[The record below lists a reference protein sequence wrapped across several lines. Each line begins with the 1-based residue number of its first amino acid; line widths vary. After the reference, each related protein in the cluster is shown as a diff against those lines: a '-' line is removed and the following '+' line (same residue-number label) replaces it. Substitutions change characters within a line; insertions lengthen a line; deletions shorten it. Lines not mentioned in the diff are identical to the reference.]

1 LDQQRPAKQAFLS
14 GRQVQIYDPA
24 DHKQHTCPFI
34 PSCCA
39 FAQTTPGGQ
48 PLNQNSRTV
57 VELGWSTLS
66 FMHGD
71 LPERQGISQKPLDS
85 VSKLDLMA
93 PGKARGEYEKGLQL
107 LYRKDFNRAVAHL
120 EKAVSI
126 FPKYVSAH
134 DALGTAYMDLGQ
146 NEKALTEFQIAVSLD
161 DHLPYSYANLGRANL
176 ALGDYPAAVQA
187 LQQASSISPLDL
199 TPRLLLAYGQF
210 MSHDYPAVIA
220 TAQQVHQRKHD
231 QAAIVH
237 YMAAAAWQEQHN
249 LPEMQSELQL
259 FLDEDPNSQY
269 ADQVRKTNAQI
280 DEEQN
285 HPRTSQVTVAFA
297 ANSDPVAASP
307 GLPASVRNA
316 LRKLELQRQVDLAE
330 CETCL
335 TTESR
340 EPALEKTKAA
350 SVPTGNRD
358 GKNSYWTLHK
368 TVDEIG
374 VFFAAT
380 DAGRAVN
387 DLRASEVQIRDDGK
401 APAAVLGFR
410 NESELP
416 LRLGLIIDSSASI
429 TDRFAFE
436 RNAAAGFLK
445 SVATQ
450 KDDLVFAVGFAN
462 SVLLVQDFTSDEN
475 KVAAGLDKLAPAG
488 GTALWDAVTFGT
500 DKLARRPEERPGAR
514 ILVVISDGEDNSS
527 AMNLKEAIEN
537 AQREEVVVYAVSTRE
552 GGEDASSNLGDRAL
566 KALAL
571 QTGGAFF
578 PGSLGHLNRSL
589 NELQQVIRSRYLVS
603 YKPAEFTLD
612 GRYHS
617 IEIAA
622 QKSGHKLR
630 VYARK
635 GYYAHPAAS
644 SAD

>member
-1 LDQQRPAKQAFLS
+1 MHRTTSSKFVFVLL
-14 GRQVQIYDPA
+14 
-24 DHKQHTCPFI
+24 
-34 PSCCA
+34 SCCA
-39 FAQTTPGGQ
+39 IAQTTPGGQ
-48 PLNQNSRTV
+48 PLNQNPRSV

-71 LPERQGISQKPLDS
+71 LPEHEIASQKPLDS

-93 PGKARGEYEKGLQL
+93 PGKARAEYEKGLQA
-107 LYRKDFNRAVAHL
+107 LYRKDFSGAVAHM

-146 NEKALTEFQIAVSLD
+146 NEKARAEFLLAVSLD
-161 DHLPYSYANLGRANL
+161 DHLPYSYSNLGRADL
-176 ALGDYPAAVQA
+176 ALGDYPAGVQA
-187 LQQASSISPLDL
+187 IQNASSISPLDL
-199 TPRLLLAYGQF
+199 NLRLLLAYGQF
-210 MSHDYPAVIA
+210 MSRDYPAVIA

-249 LPEMQSELQL
+249 LPEVENELQL
-259 FLDEDPNSQY
+259 FLDEDPNGPH
-269 ADQVRKTNAQI
+269 ADQVRKTIAQI
-280 DEEQN
+280 EEEKN
-285 HPRTSQVTVAFA
+285 HPATLQTTVTFA
-297 ANSDPVAASP
+297 ANPDPVAVSA
-307 GLPASVRNA
+307 GLPESVRNA
-316 LRKLELQRQVDLAE
+316 LRKLELQRQVALAE

-335 TTESR
+335 TTESPGLVP
-340 EPALEKTKAA
+340 EKMTASSIPAGKR
-350 SVPTGNRD
+350 G

-416 LRLGLIIDSSASI
+416 LRLGLVIDSSASI

-462 SVLLVQDFTSDEN
+462 SVLLVQDFTSDGN
-475 KVAAGLDKLAPAG
+475 KIAAGLDKLAPAG

-527 AMNLKEAIEN
+527 SANLKEAIEN

-552 GGEDASSNLGDRAL
+552 DGEDAFSNLGDRAL
-566 KALAL
+566 RALAL

-612 GRYHS
+612 GRYRS